1 MNRNPDDPRN
11 LFFSGREMINTR
23 VNGTERSIGDRRN
36 EHLGRESKLGVEK
49 IQERRSKVGRTLD
62 ATRWTWRSGAAINPP
77 VPVRFAGVIC
87 ATKWPLAGIILRVD
101 ACRNNDTVKHGYLF
115 M

>member
-49 IQERRSKVGRTLD
+49 IQEGRKLD
-62 ATRWTWRSGAAINPP
+62 ARWMRRGGRGGAA
-77 VPVRFAGVIC
+77 R
-87 ATKWPLAGIILRVD
+87 R
-101 ACRNNDTVKHGYLF
+101 
-115 M
+115 